1 MKIFKGKFEYC
12 HLFEDK
18 IVITR
23 TPEIED
29 LVSDY
34 GKSIN
39 DFIKTLMVFLI
50 VVPIFTFLSV
60 VMYYEGHPVVSVYS
74 AAFALLFLFVAFFY
88 ILFTTGSPNIF
99 RDKISSVKFLPRFNV
114 VQIKFKEFGL
124 TKRRNI
130 ALSKDQVEKETALQ
144 MLKEEGLI

>member
-1 MKIFKGKFEYC
+1 MNKFKGKFEYC

-18 IVITR
+18 IVITS

-29 LVSDY
+29 LVTDY

-39 DFIKTLMVFLI
+39 HFLKSLMVFI
-50 VVPIFTFLSV
+50 IFIPIFTFLSV
-60 VMYYEGHPVVSVYS
+60 VMYYEGHPEVSVYS
-74 AAFALLFLFVAFFY
+74 AAFALLFLFVAFFS
-88 ILFTTGSPNIF
+88 ILFTTGAPKIF
-99 RDKISSVKFLPRFNV
+99 RDKISSVKFRLRFNIV
-114 VQIKFKEFGL
+114 EIKFKEFGL

-130 ALSKDQVEKETALQ
+130 ALSKDQVEKEKALQ